1 MTLDPE
7 AVAGA
12 TTAVPAATSVRTRV
26 LSGLRILLALLVV
39 GAVTVAVAKNWRE
52 VYADIGRIDAAT
64 FVLAAVLVC
73 LPPIFTVLGWR
84 VLLADLGSPLHLAPA
99 GGIFFV
105 GQLGKYVPGAV
116 WSIVAQAEIGARL
129 HIPRKRSAVV
139 AFVAVAMAAI
149 CGLIVGAPALPL
161 LVTRDDSAARTGWA
175 LLLAVPLLAVV
186 LWPPLLNW
194 GIATVLRVL
203 RREQLEHRLSGR
215 AVLTATLLFIAA
227 WVSSG
232 LHVLVLARATGGD
245 VGTGQLVLA
254 SLSGFALASSI
265 AMFSVVLPAGVG
277 VREGVLVLILAPV
290 TSTSAATAVVVIS
303 RFLTVAADVLFA
315 LLGWLYAKS
324 HHLLTS
330 AADRRHDAVDVDE
343 PGGADRPHDP
353 EGSRP

>member
-1 MTLDPE
+1 MAESPRPTTTPD
-7 AVAGA
+7 A
-12 TTAVPAATSVRTRV
+12 TRRAR
-26 LSGLRILLALLVV
+26 LFSGLRILLALLVV
-39 GAVTVAVAKNWRE
+39 AAVTVAVAKNWRE
-52 VYADIGRIDAAT
+52 VSADIGRIDAAT

-73 LPPIFTVLGWR
+73 VPPILTVLGWR
-84 VLLADLGSPLHLAPA
+84 VLLADLGSPLHVAPA

-161 LVTRDDSAARTGWA
+161 LITRDDSAARTGWV

-203 RREQLEHRLSGR
+203 RREPLEHQLSGR
-215 AVLTATLLFIAA
+215 AVLTATAFFIVA

-232 LHVLVLARATGGD
+232 LHILVLARATSSD
-245 VGTGQLVLA
+245 VETGQLLLA
-254 SLSGFALASSI
+254 SLSGFALASST

-303 RFLTVAADVLFA
+303 RFLTVAADVVFA
-315 LLGWLYAKS
+315 IGGWLYART
-324 HHLLTS
+324 HHLVTS
-330 AADRRHDAVDVDE
+330 PAERQHDHIEVDPDVSAE
-343 PGGADRPHDP
+343 
-353 EGSRP
+353 ESRP

>member
-1 MTLDPE
+1 MTS
-7 AVAGA
+7 GA
-12 TTAVPAATSVRTRV
+12 PIRSTRSTSTRARV
-26 LSGLRILLALLVV
+26 FSGLRILLALLVV
-39 GAVTVAVAKNWRE
+39 AAVTVAVAKNWRE
-52 VYADIGRIDAAT
+52 VSADIGRIEAGT
-64 FVLAAVLVC
+64 FALAAVLVC

-84 VLLADLGSPLHLAPA
+84 VLMADLGSPLHVAPA

-139 AFVAVAMAAI
+139 AFVTVAMAAI
-149 CGLIVGAPALPL
+149 CGLIVGAPAVPL
-161 LVTRDDSAARTGWA
+161 LITRDDSAARTGWA

-194 GIATVLRVL
+194 GISTVLRVL

-215 AVLTATLLFIAA
+215 AVLTASILFIGA

-232 LHVLVLARATGGD
+232 LHVLVLARATGSD
-245 VGTGQLVLA
+245 YETGQLLLA

-303 RFLTVAADVLFA
+303 RFLTVAADVVFA
-315 LLGWLYAKS
+315 LGGWLYARS
-324 HHLLTS
+324 HHLVTS
-330 AADRRHDAVDVDE
+330 AEERRHDRIEVDPDLPVEE
-343 PGGADRPHDP
+343 PRP
-353 EGSRP
+353 

>member
-1 MTLDPE
+1 MTS
-7 AVAGA
+7 GA
-12 TTAVPAATSVRTRV
+12 PTRSTRSTSTRTRV
-26 LSGLRILLALLVV
+26 FSGLRILLALLVV
-39 GAVTVAVAKNWRE
+39 AAVTVAVAKNWRE
-52 VYADIGRIDAAT
+52 VSADIGRIEAGT
-64 FVLAAVLVC
+64 FALAAVLVC

-84 VLLADLGSPLHLAPA
+84 VLMADLGSPLHVAPA

-139 AFVAVAMAAI
+139 AFVTVAMAAI
-149 CGLIVGAPALPL
+149 CGLIVGAPAVPL
-161 LVTRDDSAARTGWA
+161 LITRDDSAARTGWA

-186 LWPPLLNW
+186 LWPPLLNL
-194 GIATVLRVL
+194 GISTVLRVL

-215 AVLTATLLFIAA
+215 AVLTASILFIGA

-232 LHVLVLARATGGD
+232 LHVLVLARATGSD
-245 VGTGQLVLA
+245 YETGQLLLA

-303 RFLTVAADVLFA
+303 RFLTVAADVVFA
-315 LLGWLYAKS
+315 LGGWLYARS
-324 HHLLTS
+324 HHLVTS
-330 AADRRHDAVDVDE
+330 AEERRHDHIEVDPDLPVEE
-343 PGGADRPHDP
+343 PRP
-353 EGSRP
+353 

>member
-1 MTLDPE
+1 MAP
-7 AVAGA
+7 G
-12 TTAVPAATSVRTRV
+12 TTNHRAR
-26 LSGLRILLALLVV
+26 LFSGLRILLALLVV
-39 GAVTVAVAKNWRE
+39 TAVTVAVAKNWRE
-52 VYADIGRIDAAT
+52 VSADIDRIDGWT

-84 VLLADLGSPLHLAPA
+84 TLMADLGSPLHVAPA

-139 AFVAVAMAAI
+139 AFVSVAMAAI
-149 CGLIVGAPALPL
+149 CGLIVGAPAVPL
-161 LVTRDDSAARTGWA
+161 LITRDDSAARTGWA

-203 RREQLEHRLSGR
+203 RREPLEHRLSGR
-215 AVLTATLLFIAA
+215 AVLLTTLLFMGA
-227 WVSSG
+227 WISSG
-232 LHVLVLARATGGD
+232 LHVLVLARATAGGD
-245 VGTGQLVLA
+245 TETGQLVLA
-254 SLSGFALASSI
+254 TLAGFALASSI

-290 TSTSAATAVVVIS
+290 TSTSSATAVVVIS

-315 LLGWLYAKS
+315 LVGWAYARS
-324 HHLLTS
+324 HHLVTS
-330 AADRRHDAVDVDE
+330 PKEREQDHIAI
-343 PGGADRPHDP
+343 DP
-353 EGSRP
+353 DLLPETPERQGESRP

>member
-1 MTLDPE
+1 M
-7 AVAGA
+7 AQG
-12 TTAVPAATSVRTRV
+12 TTPTTHRAR
-26 LSGLRILLALLVV
+26 LFSGLRILLALLVV
-39 GAVTVAVAKNWRE
+39 AAVTVAVAKNWRE
-52 VYADIGRIDAAT
+52 VSADIGRIDAAT

-84 VLLADLGSPLHLAPA
+84 VLLADLGSPLHVAPA

-161 LVTRDDSAARTGWA
+161 LITRDDSAARTGWV

-203 RREQLEHRLSGR
+203 RREPLEHQLSGR
-215 AVLTATLLFIAA
+215 AVLTATALFIAA

-232 LHVLVLARATGGD
+232 LHILVLARATSSG
-245 VGTGQLVLA
+245 VETGQLVLA

-303 RFLTVAADVLFA
+303 RFLTVAADVVFA
-315 LLGWLYAKS
+315 IGGWAYARS
-324 HHLLTS
+324 HHLVTS
-330 AADRRHDAVDVDE
+330 PAEREHDHIVVDADADPDVPAEE
-343 PGGADRPHDP
+343 PRPLARTGP
-353 EGSRP
+353 AGQNS